1 MKKTT
6 AQENMNKIGSLF
18 DEFVQDVFGISP
30 LEEGFENWRETT
42 KKIKKRR
49 EQNEK

>member
-6 AQENMNKIGSLF
+6 AQDNMNKIGELF
-18 DEFVQDVFGISP
+18 DEFVQDVFFKSP
-30 LEEGFENWRETT
+30 LEEAFKNWRETT